1 MLFAGAILVLYEMLG
16 SVNSGRHSLEYVYTA
31 LSKPIHQLGIHEFT
45 AMGLLND
52 RMIDYYDNDLQ
63 KKVPKQDWMKE
74 RLDKDY
80 WDKGTQSR
88 KFKEQW
94 FKVNIGILMDR
105 MRQNDSDV
113 HSLQW
118 RHGCEVEEKQG
129 SVRFIQGFDQ
139 YSYDGDDF
147 LAFDDTSTQW
157 VAPNAAALPTKR
169 KWDGEQILNQYTKGY
184 LEKECVDWLNKFMD
198 YGEKSLREESKGKPP
213 VVETYG
219 KASKTV
225 GNVKLTCWATG
236 FLPKDITL
244 HIRKNEVVISDGV
257 ETSGVRPN
265 HDDTHQ
271 IWKRVEI
278 PMNDQGNYDCF
289 IDHQA
294 LVKPIIEKFPENKC
308 GDCPLVKVGTIGGVV
323 GFIVCLAFVGGLLFI
338 LYKRGIITLPRL
350 TMVNGSNGSKP
361 PQPVL
366 TRPPIYSP
374 PGGAA
379 APSALLPTSN
389 LVPGNSSGGTP
400 SLTGST
406 QSIGA
411 SAGNSS
417 GGTPSPPGSSVV
429 IVVSAETADES
440 TTLLLN
446 KESTQHMN
454 VLTRPPIY
462 SPPGGAAAPSALL
475 PTSNLVPGNS
485 SGGTPS
491 LTGSTQSIGASAGNS
506 SGGTPSPPG
515 SSVVI
520 VVSAETADE
529 STTLLLNKES
539 TQHMNVLTR
548 PPIYSP
554 PGGAAAPSALLPT
567 SNLVPGNSSG
577 GTPSLTGSTQSID
590 SSADK
595 KEGSDSRS
603 DSGNSSGGTPS
614 LTGSTQSIDS
624 SAETADES
632 TTLLLNKES
641 TQHMNGN
648 GTGPKENGCGAQQ
661 PLLGSS

>member
-16 SVNSGRHSLEYVYTA
+16 SVNSVRHSLEYVYTA
-31 LSKPIHQLGIHEFT
+31 LSKPIHQHGIHEFT

-63 KKVPKQDWMKE
+63 KKIPKQDWMKE

-118 RHGCEVEEKQG
+118 RHGCEVEEEQG

-198 YGEKSLREESKGKPP
+198 YGEKSLFRAKPP
-213 VVETYG
+213 VVDAYG

-289 IDHQA
+289 VKHQA
-294 LVKPIIEKFPENKC
+294 LPEPIIKAFPENKC
-308 GDCPLVKVGTIGGVV
+308 GDCPLVKVGTIGVVV

-338 LYKRGIITLPRL
+338 LYKRGIIR
-350 TMVNGSNGSKP
+350 
-361 PQPVL
+361 
-366 TRPPIYSP
+366 
-374 PGGAA
+374 
-379 APSALLPTSN
+379 
-389 LVPGNSSGGTP
+389 NSSGGTP

-411 SAGNSS
+411 SARNSS

-429 IVVSAETADES
+429 IVVSADTADES

-446 KESTQHMN
+446 K
-454 VLTRPPIY
+454 
-462 SPPGGAAAPSALL
+462 
-475 PTSNLVPGNS
+475 
-485 SGGTPS
+485 
-491 LTGSTQSIGASAGNS
+491 
-506 SGGTPSPPG
+506 
-515 SSVVI
+515 
-520 VVSAETADE
+520 D
-529 STTLLLNKES
+529 
-539 TQHMNVLTR
+539 
-548 PPIYSP
+548 
-554 PGGAAAPSALLPT
+554 
-567 SNLVPGNSSG
+567 
-577 GTPSLTGSTQSID
+577 
-590 SSADK
+590 
-595 KEGSDSRS
+595 
-603 DSGNSSGGTPS
+603 
-614 LTGSTQSIDS
+614 
-624 SAETADES
+624 
-632 TTLLLNKES
+632 S

>member
-1 MLFAGAILVLYEMLG
+1 MHLVVAALVLFGLFLP
-16 SVNSGRHSLEYVYTA
+16 VNSGRHSLEYIYTA
-31 LSKPIHQLGIHEFT
+31 LSKPIDRHGIHEFT

-63 KKVPKQDWMKE
+63 KKVPRQDWMKE

-129 SVRFIQGFDQ
+129 SVRFIKGFDQ

-198 YGEKSLREESKGKPP
+198 YGEKSLFRAKPP
-213 VVETYG
+213 VVDAYG

-289 IDHQA
+289 VKHQA
-294 LVKPIIEKFPENKC
+294 LPEPIIKAFPENKC
-308 GDCPLVKVGTIGGVV
+308 GDCATVEVGTIGGVV
-323 GFIVCLAFVGGLLFI
+323 GFIICLALVGGLLFV
-338 LYKRGIITLPRL
+338 LYKRGIITLPRHTPSKQL
-350 TMVNGSNGSKP
+350 DKKGGSD
-361 PQPVL
+361 
-366 TRPPIYSP
+366 
-374 PGGAA
+374 
-379 APSALLPTSN
+379 SN
-389 LVPGNSSGGTP
+389 SDSGHSSSENS

-406 QSIGA
+406 QSVDA
-411 SAGNSS
+411 SAGHSS
-417 GGTPSPPGSSVV
+417 DRTPYPPG
-429 IVVSAETADES
+429 
-440 TTLLLN
+440 TT
-446 KESTQHMN
+446 K
-454 VLTRPPIY
+454 
-462 SPPGGAAAPSALL
+462 
-475 PTSNLVPGNS
+475 
-485 SGGTPS
+485 
-491 LTGSTQSIGASAGNS
+491 SIGASAGTANE
-506 SGGTPSPPG
+506 
-515 SSVVI
+515 
-520 VVSAETADE
+520 SAAP
-529 STTLLLNKES
+529 LRNKDS
-539 TQHMNVLTR
+539 TQHMDD
-548 PPIYSP
+548 
-554 PGGAAAPSALLPT
+554 G
-567 SNLVPGNSSG
+567 SNS
-577 GTPSLTGSTQSID
+577 
-590 SSADK
+590 
-595 KEGSDSRS
+595 S
-603 DSGNSSGGTPS
+603 DSGAGSHKSLSQSSR
-614 LTGSTQSIDS
+614 
-624 SAETADES
+624 EEVV
-632 TTLLLNKES
+632 
-641 TQHMNGN
+641 
-648 GTGPKENGCGAQQ
+648 
-661 PLLGSS
+661 

>member
-1 MLFAGAILVLYEMLG
+1 MHLAVAALVLFG
-16 SVNSGRHSLEYVYTA
+16 SFLTINSERHSLEYVYTA
-31 LSKPIHQLGIHEFT
+31 LSKPIHQHERHSLEYVYTALSKPIHQHGIHEFT

-129 SVRFIQGFDQ
+129 SVKFIQGFDQ

-198 YGEKSLREESKGKPP
+198 YGQKSLREGKPP

-236 FLPKDITL
+236 FLPKEITL
-244 HIRKNEVVISDGV
+244 HIRKNKVVISDGV

-271 IWKRVEI
+271 IWQRVEI

-289 IDHQA
+289 VNHKA
-294 LVKPIIEKFPENKC
+294 LSEPIIKAFPENKC

-338 LYKRGIITLPRL
+338 LYKRGIIRH
-350 TMVNGSNGSKP
+350 
-361 PQPVL
+361 
-366 TRPPIYSP
+366 
-374 PGGAA
+374 
-379 APSALLPTSN
+379 
-389 LVPGNSSGGTP
+389 SSGGTP
-400 SLTGST
+400 SLTCST

-411 SAGNSS
+411 SADFNSS

-454 VLTRPPIY
+454 DKK
-462 SPPGGAAAPSALL
+462 GGSD
-475 PTSNLVPGNS
+475 SNSDSGHS
-485 SGGTPS
+485 SGENSS
-491 LTGSTQSIGASAGNS
+491 LTGSTKSVDASAGTANE
-506 SGGTPSPPG
+506 
-515 SSVVI
+515 
-520 VVSAETADE
+520 SAAP
-529 STTLLLNKES
+529 LRNKDS
-539 TQHMNVLTR
+539 TQHMDD
-548 PPIYSP
+548 
-554 PGGAAAPSALLPT
+554 G
-567 SNLVPGNSSG
+567 SNS
-577 GTPSLTGSTQSID
+577 
-590 SSADK
+590 
-595 KEGSDSRS
+595 S
-603 DSGNSSGGTPS
+603 DSGAGSHESLSQSSR
-614 LTGSTQSIDS
+614 
-624 SAETADES
+624 EEVV
-632 TTLLLNKES
+632 
-641 TQHMNGN
+641 
-648 GTGPKENGCGAQQ
+648 
-661 PLLGSS
+661 

>member
-16 SVNSGRHSLEYVYTA
+16 SVNSVRHSLEYVYTA
-31 LSKPIHQLGIHEFT
+31 LSKPIHQHVRHSLEYVYTALSKPIHQHGRHSLEYIYTALSKPIDRHGIHEFT

-63 KKVPKQDWMKE
+63 KKVPRQDWMKE

-129 SVRFIQGFDQ
+129 SVRFIKGFDQ

-198 YGEKSLREESKGKPP
+198 YGEKSLFRAKPP
-213 VVETYG
+213 VVDAYG

-289 IDHQA
+289 VKHQA
-294 LVKPIIEKFPENKC
+294 LPEPIIKAFPENKC
-308 GDCPLVKVGTIGGVV
+308 GDCATVEVGTIGGVV
-323 GFIVCLAFVGGLLFI
+323 GFIICLALVGGLLFV
-338 LYKRGIITLPRL
+338 LYKRGIIRHSSDRTP
-350 TMVNGSNGSKP
+350 
-361 PQPVL
+361 
-366 TRPPIYSP
+366 YP
-374 PGGAA
+374 PG
-379 APSALLPTSN
+379 T
-389 LVPGNSSGGTP
+389 TK
-400 SLTGST
+400 
-406 QSIGA
+406 SIGA
-411 SAGNSS
+411 SAGTANE
-417 GGTPSPPGSSVV
+417 
-429 IVVSAETADES
+429 SAAP
-440 TTLLLN
+440 LRN
-446 KESTQHMN
+446 KDSTQHMDD
-454 VLTRPPIY
+454 
-462 SPPGGAAAPSALL
+462 G
-475 PTSNLVPGNS
+475 SNS
-485 SGGTPS
+485 
-491 LTGSTQSIGASAGNS
+491 
-506 SGGTPSPPG
+506 
-515 SSVVI
+515 
-520 VVSAETADE
+520 
-529 STTLLLNKES
+529 
-539 TQHMNVLTR
+539 
-548 PPIYSP
+548 
-554 PGGAAAPSALLPT
+554 
-567 SNLVPGNSSG
+567 
-577 GTPSLTGSTQSID
+577 
-590 SSADK
+590 
-595 KEGSDSRS
+595 S
-603 DSGNSSGGTPS
+603 DSGAGSHKSLSQSSR
-614 LTGSTQSIDS
+614 
-624 SAETADES
+624 EEVV
-632 TTLLLNKES
+632 
-641 TQHMNGN
+641 
-648 GTGPKENGCGAQQ
+648 
-661 PLLGSS
+661 